1 MYINISCILYI
12 LPHIQSTQEG
22 LAQSKDNNDAF
33 ILAIGDGADNV
44 KSMVIVCRN
53 KVITDELG
61 RCPLVGVLALIAVHY
76 VYQWQF
82 NTTVKEVME
91 FIQEKLL
98 QDPLPQQKQSVAYN
112 NLFRVVSCFEAEV
125 EKENELDPDAT
136 QLPPPEI

>member
-22 LAQSKDNNDAF
+22 LSQSKDNNDAF

-61 RCPLVGVLALIAVHY
+61 RCPYGWSFGSDCSSLCV
-76 VYQWQF
+76 
-82 NTTVKEVME
+82 
-91 FIQEKLL
+91 
-98 QDPLPQQKQSVAYN
+98 SVA
-112 NLFRVVSCFEAEV
+112 V
-125 EKENELDPDAT
+125 
-136 QLPPPEI
+136 